1 VTVESDSLLLDR
13 GQITTTSASAG
24 GGEIRLLVED
34 VIGLRSS
41 EVTTSVAA
49 GDDPTAGNILIDP
62 KVLVIDNST
71 IKADAGAGSGG
82 NIRIVAD
89 NILVPEGDLEGLIA
103 RGDISA
109 SGPTEEVNGTVS
121 ISAPETDISGGL
133 VVLDA
138 ALLDAA
144 SQLRRRC
151 AARRDVGASS
161 FTGVGR
167 GSLPPSPDSPLSGDY
182 VPRERSAVEIGA
194 RAAAPGAV
202 TLVLRCRG
210 PA

>member
-1 VTVESDSLLLDR
+1 VEGDRLLLDGGR
-13 GQITTTSASAG
+13 ITTTSAAAG
-24 GGEIRLLVED
+24 GGEIQLLFED
-34 VIGLRSS
+34 VIDLRNSA
-41 EVTTSVAA
+41 VTTSVA
-49 GDDPTAGNILIDP
+49 GGNDPTAGNILIDP
-62 KVLVIDNST
+62 KVLVIDGST
-71 IKADAGAGSGG
+71 IEADADTGSGG
-82 NIRIVAD
+82 NVRIVAD

-103 RGDISA
+103 RGEISA
-109 SGPTEEVNGTVS
+109 SGATEAVSGTVA